1 VRSLCGSFERR
12 DGILVRASDAPRD
25 VEWHEDCISVFGE
38 VWELLDAE
46 VVACDQAVDYVEVE
60 AVDGAEIGG
69 E

>member
-1 VRSLCGSFERR
+1 M
-12 DGILVRASDAPRD
+12 RASDAPRD